1 MTAQTRLDRK
11 ARTAVAAAVA
21 LLLAGPLFL
30 VVKHAISKVDSGSEA
45 QVFHPQDD
53 ELVLLPDGSTLLVKH
68 KSTGRRIAE
77 WLKLDRKGAE
87 TFEVGNANFT
97 PGSAELTPGGWQHLS
112 EFARMLKAHHNVRAV
127 ILFSAYHGHP
137 ETVQLEH
144 DRADVIHDEA
154 VKQGVDEE
162 QINVAPEAFQAGH
175 NAAKD
180 EGLDVVLTN
189 RG

>member
-11 ARTAVAAAVA
+11 ARTAVAAAIA

-30 VVKHAISKVDSGSEA
+30 VAKHAITKVGDGTDA

-68 KSTGRRIAE
+68 KSTGRRISD
-77 WLKLDRKGAE
+77 WLKLDRKGEE
-87 TFEVGNANFT
+87 TFQVGNSNFA
-97 PGSAELTPGGWQHLS
+97 PGSAELTHGGWEHLS
-112 EFARMLKAHHNVRAV
+112 EFARMLKAHQNIRAV
-127 ILFSAYHGHP
+127 VLFSAYHGHP

-144 DRADVIHDEA
+144 NRADLIRDEA
-154 VKQGVDEE
+154 IKQGVDDD
-162 QINVAPEAFQAGH
+162 QIAVAREAFQAGH

-180 EGLDVVLTN
+180 EGLEVVLTN